1 MTRCTLAAP
10 ARSVASYAAD
20 TGSAAVISAAVKERS
35 ITALVAR
42 RVGIVSAARRV
53 ICSSSGSSD
62 GSSADAYRHSTGY
75 GSTAIHATSIHASAG
90 NATTIDATASNATV
104 INPTASDAATS
115 SICEGVS

>member
-1 MTRCTLAAP
+1 MI
-10 ARSVASYAAD
+10 
-20 TGSAAVISAAVKERS
+20 GAAVTEHS
-35 ITALVAR
+35 ITATKALVAR
-42 RVGIVSAARRV
+42 WVGIVSAAWRV

-62 GSSADAYRHSTGY
+62 GSSTDAYRHSTGY

-104 INPTASDAATS
+104 INPTASDAAAS

>member
-1 MTRCTLAAP
+1 MPWTPRTHRLPSMFAA
-10 ARSVASYAAD
+10 ARSPLAD
-20 TGSAAVISAAVKERS
+20 RAQRL
-35 ITALVAR
+35 ALVAR

-62 GSSADAYRHSTGY
+62 GSSTDAYRHSTGY

-104 INPTASDAATS
+104 INPTASDAAAS

>member
-10 ARSVASYAAD
+10 ARSVAGYAAD
-20 TGSAAVISAAVKERS
+20 TGSAAVISAAVTERS
-35 ITALVAR
+35 ITATRALVAR

-62 GSSADAYRHSTGY
+62 GSSTDAYRHSTGY
-75 GSTAIHATSIHASAG
+75 GSTAIHATSIHA
-90 NATTIDATASNATV
+90 TTIDATASNATV
-104 INPTASDAATS
+104 INPTTSDAAAS